1 MSLSPL
7 FIQSLEKGLLVLEAF
22 AQHESMNLQEMSRTV
37 GISTSS
43 AQRVAYTLE
52 QLGYIT
58 RQAGS
63 KRYRLGI
70 KAMSLGYSYLAKE
83 RLFRSAHAILHR
95 LHQECGES
103 VNFSVPD
110 GGDMVFVMRLHTFKH
125 VPIYMPIGAR
135 IPITASASG
144 RAVLASLP
152 ADEAGRLLE
161 HTPIVRHTP
170 RTTMDVNRVRQ
181 IIDTAREEGFAYAD
195 EEFFAGDVNVAAAV
209 LNEDHYPVAAVNIS
223 VPKPRWDVARARHEL
238 GPMVVRAARAI
249 SAG

>member
-22 AQHESMNLQEMSRTV
+22 GRHETMNLQEMSRAV

-52 QLGYIT
+52 QLGYIG
-58 RQAGS
+58 RQPGS
-63 KRYRLGI
+63 KRYRLAV
-70 KAMSLGYSYLAKE
+70 KAMSLGYSYLARE

-110 GGDMVFVMRLHTFKH
+110 GDDMVFVMRIHTFKH
-125 VPIYMPIGAR
+125 VPVYMPIGAR

-144 RAVLASLP
+144 RAVLANLP
-152 ADEAGRLLE
+152 PEEVDELLAR
-161 HTPIVRHTP
+161 TTLVRHTP
-170 RTTMDVNRVRQ
+170 RTTMDVGSLRR
-181 IIDTAREEGFAYAD
+181 IIDEAREEGFAYAD

-209 LNEDHYPVAAVNIS
+209 FNEAHRPVAAVNIS
-223 VPKPRWDVARARHEL
+223 VPKPRWDVARARQEL
-238 GPMVVRAARAI
+238 GPMAVRAARAI